1 MPGQI
6 VGPNDVM
13 IRAGVGLRITT
24 STPLPS
30 FIRGR
35 FGYVGAANW
44 GPLNTATEMLSR
56 HQIQDTF
63 GESGAPGNTMDGAE
77 EIFNGGA
84 VTGVIVRVGTGGT
97 QGSDTL
103 TDSAVGTPVTVG
115 SIKVLYPGARAFA
128 YTIRNS
134 LSDTNSKELVVYEG
148 TLQREVW
155 MFPKKAGVASNEID
169 SLVSAVNN
177 HSLYVTITK
186 QANGD
191 GTVKTVAQK
200 AIPPGTAPTIDDAAY
215 STALTELGKENF
227 FVTCV
232 DSELET
238 QQTIVRAWIDDQQMH
253 GRRRVA
259 VLGIPITE
267 TWTER
272 KRRSVVANNPA
283 VVIVGNGFERHGA
296 DGLEVITCDGYLAAA
311 RLAGGY
317 TASKPNQ
324 QLTHRV
330 IPDATGLVGPL
341 TDDQLTEAKLSG
353 LSTFSMSFR
362 GRIWI
367 SEGVNTLIDA
377 ALPPVWAE
385 SMSSAWNKMR
395 RVMTRFYL
403 IDDITAQW
411 DDMIGT
417 VNNTDTGRAVLKT
430 AAQAIVN
437 SYIANGALISGTVA
451 VDASRQPNAAA
462 DEAFFIFNNLVDADG
477 AERLILNAM
486 FP

>member
-6 VGPNDVM
+6 VRANEVM
-13 IRAGVGLRITT
+13 IRAGVGLRITS

-35 FGYVGAANW
+35 FGYVGQATW
-44 GPLNTATEMLSR
+44 GPLNTAVEMLSR
-56 HQIQDTF
+56 SQIRDTF
-63 GESGAPGNTMDGAE
+63 GESGSPGNTMDGAE

-84 VTGVIVRVGTGGT
+84 VTGVVVRVGTGGT

-103 TDSAVGTPVTVG
+103 NDGATTPAVVG
-115 SIKVLYPGARAFA
+115 NLKVLYPGTRQFGYSIRA
-128 YTIRNS
+128 N
-134 LSDTNSKELVVYEG
+134 LSDLNVRELVIYEG
-148 TLQREVW
+148 SVQREVW
-155 MFPKKAGVASNEID
+155 KFAKKAGTATEID
-169 SLVSAVNN
+169 GLMAAVNGN
-177 HSLYVTITK
+177 SMYVEVTK
-186 QANGD
+186 TAPGD
-191 GTVKTVAQK
+191 GTIKDVAQK
-200 AIPPGTAPTIDDAAY
+200 SIPPGTAPVVDVSAY

-232 DSELET
+232 DSELDT
-238 QQTIVRAWIDDQQMH
+238 THTVVRAWIDDQNMH

-259 VLGIPITE
+259 VLGIPVDVS
-267 TWTER
+267 WTTR
-272 KRRSVVANNPA
+272 KQRATAANNPA
-283 VVIVGNGFERHGA
+283 VVIVGNGFERHGP
-296 DGLEVITCDGYLAAA
+296 DGLEVITIDGYLAAA

-317 TASKPNQ
+317 TSSKPNQ

-330 IPDATGLVGPL
+330 IPDATGLVGAL
-341 TDDQLTEAKLSG
+341 TDDQLQEAKLSG

-367 SEGVNTLIDA
+367 SEGVNTLTNPQ
-377 ALPPVWAE
+377 LPPIWAE
-385 SMSSAWNKMR
+385 SMSQAWGKMR

-411 DDMIGT
+411 DDMIGQ
-417 VNNTDTGRAVLKT
+417 VNNTETGRAVLKT
-430 AAQAIVN
+430 AAQAVVN
-437 SYIANGALISGTVA
+437 TYIASGALISGTVV
-451 VDASRQPNAAA
+451 VDDTRQPNADA
-462 DEAFFIFNNLVDADG
+462 DEAFFVFTNLVDADG

>member
-6 VGPNDVM
+6 VGPNETM
-13 IRAGVGLRITT
+13 IRAGVGLRITS

-35 FGYVGAANW
+35 FGYIGQANW
-44 GPLNTATEMLSR
+44 GPLNTAVEMLSR
-56 HQIQDTF
+56 SQIEDTF
-63 GESGAPGNTMDGAE
+63 GEAGVAGNTMDGAQE
-77 EIFNGGA
+77 CFNGGA
-84 VTGVIVRVGTGGT
+84 VTGVVVRVGTGGT
-97 QGSDTL
+97 QGSDAL
-103 TDSAVGTPVTVG
+103 QDGAAATVG
-115 SIKVLYPGARAFA
+115 NVTVLYPGTRAFSYA
-128 YTIRNS
+128 IRDS
-134 LSDTNSKELVVYEG
+134 LSDTNLRELVVYEG
-148 TLQREVW
+148 SLQREVW
-155 MFPKKAGVASNEID
+155 SFAKKSGAQSIEID
-169 SLVSAVNN
+169 SLMAAVNN

-186 QANGD
+186 TTSGD
-191 GTVKTVAQK
+191 GTLNAVAQK
-200 AIPPGTAPTIDDAAY
+200 PIPPGTAPTIAGSAY

-232 DSELET
+232 DSEDADTHTLV
-238 QQTIVRAWIDDQQMH
+238 QAWIDDQQMH

-267 TWTER
+267 TWANR
-272 KRRSVVANNPA
+272 KNRAVTANNPA
-283 VVIVGNGFERHGA
+283 IVIVGNGFERHGP
-296 DGLEVITCDGYLAAA
+296 DGLTVIPIDGYLAAA
-311 RLAGGY
+311 RLAGAY

-341 TDDQLTEAKLSG
+341 TDDELTEAKLSG

-367 SEGVNTLIDA
+367 SEGVNTLTNPQT
-377 ALPPVWAE
+377 PPVWAE
-385 SMSSAWNKMR
+385 SMSQAWGKMR

-403 IDDITAQW
+403 IDDVTAIW
-411 DDMIGT
+411 DDMIGS
-417 VNNTDTGRAVLKT
+417 VNNTDTGRGVLKT
-430 AAQAIVN
+430 AAQGIVN
-437 SYIANGALISGTVA
+437 SYIANGALIQGTVA
-451 VDASRQPNAAA
+451 VDATRQPTAEA
-462 DEAFFIFNNLVDADG
+462 DEAFFVFANLIDADG

>member
-6 VGPNDVM
+6 VRENEVM
-13 IRAGVGLRITT
+13 IRAGVGLRITS

-35 FGYVGAANW
+35 FGYVGQANW
-44 GPLNTATEMLSR
+44 GPLNTAVEMLSR

-63 GESGAPGNTMDGAE
+63 GESGTAGNTMDGAE

-84 VTGVIVRVGTGGT
+84 VTGVVVRVGTGGT
-97 QGSDTL
+97 AG
-103 TDSAVGTPVTVG
+103 TDVLNDGAVTPVPVG
-115 SIKVLYPGARAFA
+115 NLRILYPGNRAFA
-128 YTIRNS
+128 YTIRTS
-134 LSDTNSKELVVYEG
+134 LTDPNTRQLVIYEG

-155 MFPKKAGVASNEID
+155 QFPKKSGQSVEID
-169 SLVSAVNN
+169 SLMSVVNG
-177 HSLYVTITK
+177 HSLYVSVSKT
-186 QANGD
+186 APGD
-191 GTVKTVAQK
+191 GTIKDVAQK
-200 AIPPGTAPTIDDAAY
+200 AIPPGTAPTVNDQAY

-232 DSELET
+232 DGEVET
-238 QQTIVRAWIDDQQMH
+238 IHTIVRAWIDDQQMH
-253 GRRRVA
+253 GRRRVG

-272 KRRSVVANNPA
+272 KRRATSANNPA
-283 VVIVGNGFERHGA
+283 IVIVGNGFERHGP
-296 DGLEVITCDGYLAAA
+296 DGLEVITIDGYLAAA
-311 RLAGGY
+311 RLAGAY
-317 TASKPNQ
+317 TSCKPNQ

-330 IPDATGLVGPL
+330 IPDATALVGPL
-341 TDDQLTEAKLSG
+341 TDDQLQEAKLSG

-362 GRIWI
+362 GRIWV
-367 SEGVNTLIDA
+367 SEGVNTLIDP

-385 SMSSAWNKMR
+385 SMSQAWGKMR

-403 IDDITAQW
+403 IDDVTARW
-411 DDMIGT
+411 DDMIGS
-417 VNNTDTGRAVLKT
+417 VNNTDTGRGVLKT
-430 AAQAIVN
+430 AAQGIVN
-437 SYIANGALISGTVA
+437 SYIASGALISGEVA
-451 VDASRQPNAAA
+451 VDTSRQPNAEA
-462 DEAFFIFNNLVDADG
+462 DEAYFIFNNLIDADG